1 VAQTQVNPCLE
12 LYIDR
17 RYILNVLKSLAEKTT
32 RDIHDGVNSR
42 QARKLP
48 RELHNKARRLL
59 DQINAAP
66 TLDMLRLPPSNRL
79 EKLKGDWA
87 GFWSLR
93 INDQW
98 HIVFRWQGQDAMDV
112 QVIDYQ

>member
-1 VAQTQVNPCLE
+1 M
-12 LYIDR
+12 YIDI
-17 RYILNVLKSLAEKTT
+17 RYILTMLKNLADKTT
-32 RDIHDGVNSR
+32 QDIYDGINSR

-48 RELHNKARRLL
+48 RELHDKARRLL

-66 TLDMLRLPPSNRL
+66 KLEMLRIPPSNRL
-79 EKLKGDWA
+79 EKLKGDRA

-98 HIVFRWQGQDAMDV
+98 RIVFRWQGQDALDV
-112 QVIDYQ
+112 QVIDYH